1 MPRAGRSSG
10 RFALLGFAA
19 WLGALGCAPSQEEIE
34 REFDAYVDGAN
45 ACSAASDCGIARV
58 DCPLGCFVAVRA
70 DRVTS
75 VERKARELIEDYESG
90 GRSCAYDCVEPG
102 ALEGV
107 RERCT
112 TAAE

>member
-1 MPRAGRSSG
+1 MCRGRKEVAAAALALWVG
-10 RFALLGFAA
+10 AFAPS
-19 WLGALGCAPSQEEIE
+19 GALALGDTS
-34 REFDAYVDGAN
+34 VG
-45 ACSAASDCGIARV
+45 ASDCGIARV

-102 ALEGV
+102 ALECV